1 MPPGFKKR
9 PTGHEQRL
17 KSVNFS
23 REKNKPGM
31 SEYFNVQL

>member
-17 KSVNFS
+17 KYVNFS
-23 REKNKPGM
+23 REKKQTWD
-31 SEYFNVQL
+31 VRVL